1 MSTTEMKAVVLKQ
14 LEEADEKLLRM
25 IHAMIEAYQTEDDP
39 VISYDV
45 HGNPRR
51 ASELQ
56 AILNKEVEGARKGN
70 FITIDELDEKSKQ
83 WVKPTK

>member
-1 MSTTEMKAVVLKQ
+1 MKEVVLKQ

-25 IHAMIEAYQTEDDP
+25 IHVMIEAYQREDDP

-56 AILNKEVEGARKGN
+56 GILDKEVGEARKGN
-70 FITIDELDEKSKQ
+70 YISIDELDEKSKE
-83 WVKPTK
+83 WVKSTK

>member
-1 MSTTEMKAVVLKQ
+1 MSTTEIKEAVLKQ

-25 IHAMIEAYQTEDDP
+25 VYAMMEAYLTEDDP
-39 VISYDV
+39 IISYDA

-56 AILNKEVEGARKGN
+56 DVLDKEVAAARKGN
-70 FITIDELDEKSKQ
+70 YISVDELDEKSKG
-83 WVKPTK
+83 WIKPTK

>member
-1 MSTTEMKAVVLKQ
+1 MSTTEMKEVVLKQ

-25 IHAMIEAYQTEDDP
+25 VHAMIEAYQTEDDP

-70 FITIDELDEKSKQ
+70 FITVDELDEKSKE
-83 WVKPTK
+83 WGKPTK